1 MIISRKYVDEE
12 KDLYNSPNVT
22 VMISIV
28 GENKQKHTRE
38 ILDNIKNEL
47 TEQYNEQA
55 ATVIEK
61 LDHAFLNINYNKH
74 KKTAVIIISPVYE
87 NILYL
92 DVPLEEKISVD
103 EPFEIRDL
111 VNKVHP
117 SDKYL
122 LLVQSAEQFK
132 IFLGDRC
139 RLLKIAL
146 STPSTLAAYD
156 NDIAD
161 RIENFSDPHERK
173 EVLLD
178 KFIGK
183 IDKELTDIL
192 HKYPLPVIVVG
203 PEKMNGHFKKHTHNE
218 HDILK
223 FIHGNYDHAKPHQ
236 LIHLI
241 QPHLAELKKIEHIE
255 LASIISHASDSNKI
269 SWGIKDVWQNVMK
282 GIGKLLL
289 VEKSYTYRR
298 ESAERQGDL
307 LTNGAEKH
315 GEFIRDGIDILIE
328 EVLNSGGEV
337 RFVDHDVFPSDYKI
351 ALIHYY
357 SQKSY

>member
-1 MIISRKYVDEE
+1 M
-12 KDLYNSPNVT
+12 
-22 VMISIV
+22 
-28 GENKQKHTRE
+28 
-38 ILDNIKNEL
+38 EL
-47 TEQYNEQA
+47 TP
-55 ATVIEK
+55 
-61 LDHAFLNINYNKH
+61 
-74 KKTAVIIISPVYE
+74 AVITCFIGFLKYQNSHKDNLSE
-87 NILYL
+87 RLQIL
-92 DVPLEEKISVD
+92 
-103 EPFEIRDL
+103 
-111 VNKVHP
+111 
-117 SDKYL
+117 
-122 LLVQSAEQFK
+122 
-132 IFLGDRC
+132 
-139 RLLKIAL
+139 
-146 STPSTLAAYD
+146 T
-156 NDIAD
+156 D

-357 SQKSY
+357 SQKSYLFHAGRDVLNMASIFRQKIVRGQKKGM